1 MAGSAP
7 AAHGLSLAD
16 TALAWLVMA
25 GGVATGNALSYKV
38 PVLVSLEG
46 MLVMVLIV
54 AVAEIAKRLLPR
66 MPLLLVL
73 SILATV
79 IGVPGL
85 LPFSDA
91 VLAFTGKLNFMA
103 FTTPVLALAGFS
115 VAKDLPLFRRLGW
128 RIVVVSLT
136 ATAGTFLGATL
147 IAEFFH

>member
-1 MAGSAP
+1 MAGDALGM
-7 AAHGLSLAD
+7 HGLTLSD
-16 TALAWLVMA
+16 TLLAWVLMVGAVMI
-25 GGVATGNALSYKV
+25 GNAVSYKV
-38 PVLVSLEG
+38 PPLVTLEG
-46 MLVMVLIV
+46 MLIVVAIV
-54 AVAEIAKRLLPR
+54 ALAGIVKRLVPR
-66 MPLLLVL
+66 VPLVL
-73 SILATV
+73 VLALGATV
-79 IGVPGL
+79 VGMPGL

-91 VLAFTGKLNFMA
+91 VLALTTPLNFMA